1 MKPKSCNFKV
11 KRPGRHFSFRISDTG
26 ISITVTCLGGGGHVS
41 GDDAYKIK
49 FIGRH
54 ASAEQLW
61 QLRTSG
67 FAEIATKAYLI
78 FKQKPEQSG
87 SLKEPGI

>member
-26 ISITVTCLGGGGHVS
+26 ISITVTCLGGGGNVS

-78 FKQKPEQSG
+78 FKQKS
-87 SLKEPGI
+87 